1 MRVSTSLMFD
11 RGTSRILDNQSIL
24 YKIQNQLSTGRR
36 VLTPSDDP
44 IASAQVLIT
53 TQSQNVNKQY
63 MANQS
68 NAKSQLSLVEGNL
81 DGLTQL
87 IHDVRE
93 RSVQLGNPSLT
104 DGDRAFIANEF
115 SARFEDLMG
124 LANTQNGSGQYLFS
138 GFQGATKPFGVSADP
153 LSLPPHSAGSAAAVV
168 YFGDQGERQ
177 LQVEASRQMGVT
189 TSGLEVFMGVR
200 NGNGEF
206 SVSTPSAAPL
216 NTGTGIADQGSVLD
230 VAKLS
235 ASPIQPLNFEVQ
247 FKVDATVFPSVT
259 YYNLIDT
266 ASTNS
271 MFLAAAGPTPWPLA
285 NDPMNPTGPLIP
297 QFPAG
302 ATDWKVFKPG
312 QSIPFSGLDTTYG
325 SDIGIQFQVT
335 GSPADGDRFAVESS
349 QNQSIFD
356 TVKNLIALAG
366 QSIPVSASGNSN
378 FMNDLGAQVSALDNA
393 LDNVLRVRASV
404 GARLAELDALDSNSS
419 DLDLQYETRVSGLQD
434 LDYASAI
441 TNLSRRQMQLEAAQ
455 TSFVKITGL
464 SLFSLLG

>member
-1 MRVSTSLMFD
+1 MRVSTSLLFD

-36 VLTPSDDP
+36 VLVPSDDP
-44 IASAQVLIT
+44 VASAQALIT
-53 TQSQNVNKQY
+53 AQSQSVNNQY
-63 MANQS
+63 MSNQA
-68 NAKSQLSLVEGNL
+68 NAKTQLSLVEGNL

-87 IHDVRE
+87 IHEFRE
-93 RSVQLGNPSLT
+93 RSVQLGDASLT
-104 DGDRAFIANEF
+104 NGDRAFIANEF
-115 SARFEDLMG
+115 NARFEDLMG

-138 GFQGATKPFGVSADP
+138 GFQGATKPFGVSSDL
-153 LSLPPHSAGSAAAVV
+153 LSLPPHAAGATAAVV

-177 LQVEASRQMGVT
+177 LQVDASRQMGGT
-189 TSGLEVFMGVR
+189 ITGLEVFMGIR
-200 NGNGEF
+200 NGNGDF

-230 VAKLS
+230 ISKLN
-235 ASPIQPLNFEVQ
+235 ASPVQPLNFEVQ
-247 FKVDATVFPSVT
+247 FKVDATVIPPVT

-266 ASTNS
+266 ATTNS
-271 MFLAAAGPTPWPLA
+271 MYPPVGFPTAWPLVA
-285 NDPMNPTGPLIP
+285 DPLNPLGPPIP
-297 QFPAG
+297 QFPVG

-312 QSIPFSGLDTTYG
+312 QSISFSGLDAVYG

-335 GSPADGDRFAVESS
+335 GNPADGDRFAVGSS

-356 TVKNLIALAG
+356 TVKNLIALAD
-366 QSIPVSASGNSN
+366 QPVPVSSAGNTE
-378 FMNDLGAQVSALDNA
+378 FMNKLGAQVSALDNA

-404 GARLAELDALDSNSS
+404 GARLAELDSLDWNSS
-419 DLDLQYETRVSGLQD
+419 DLDLQYETRMASLQD

-441 TNLSRRQMQLEAAQ
+441 TSLSRRQMQLEAAQ
-455 TSFVKITGL
+455 TSFVKISGL